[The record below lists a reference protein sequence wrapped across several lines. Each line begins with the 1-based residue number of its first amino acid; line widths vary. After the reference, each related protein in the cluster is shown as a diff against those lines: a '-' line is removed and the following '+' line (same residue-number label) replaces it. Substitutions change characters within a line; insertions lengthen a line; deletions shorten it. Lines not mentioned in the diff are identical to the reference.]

1 MRLQTS
7 GKFLTTAFG
16 CFLLVMSVG
25 CSNNRLLT
33 STKTD
38 VYKPKPVVQSFAGV
52 QQSSD
57 FMSYFSE
64 IAFGS
69 EYGFGDVTLKKWE
82 DDIRLQVIGSPNRED
97 LQTLL
102 QVVADL
108 NEMIEPAVHI
118 SLVPSGGNATVYF
131 IPHSEFYQYELPG
144 VLFFGGFFRNWWDAD
159 GTIKRGI
166 VVIGTDKI
174 DQKLRNHLIREE
186 VTQMLGLM
194 NDSPRYPESIFYQG
208 QTTPT
213 ALSPIDKELIRFLYQ
228 PEIKPGMAFSQLR
241 EIFDNQYAKN

>member
-1 MRLQTS
+1 MRLLNP
-7 GKFLTTAFG
+7 GKCLTAAFG

-33 STKTD
+33 STKTN
-38 VYKPKPVVQSFAGV
+38 VYKNNPVAQSFVGI
-52 QQSSD
+52 QQKSD

-82 DDIRLQVIGSPNRED
+82 DDIRLEVVGSPNRED
-97 LQTLL
+97 WQSLL

-108 NEMIEPAVHI
+108 NELIEPAVCI
-118 SLVPSGGNATVYF
+118 TLVESGGNATIYF
-131 IPHSEFYQYELPG
+131 IPHSEFYHYELPG
-144 VLFFGGFFRNWWDAD
+144 VLFFGGFFRNWWDTD

-174 DQKLRNHLIREE
+174 DQNLRNHLIREE

-213 ALSPIDKELIRFLYQ
+213 TFSPIDKQLIHFLYQ
-228 PEIKPGMAFSQLR
+228 PEIKPGMVFSQLQ
-241 EIFDNQYAKN
+241 EILDNQYAKN